1 MGSEMVASL
10 PPLRIWK
17 REAEG
22 NPAGTGAIETG
33 EADASLLLRA
43 AVDAFEF
50 RLGPGLE
57 VSRSYFDRSNFLF
70 LGSIL
75 PTNSGHLCGNSAR
88 LALTAA
94 AQPSAA
100 PGILM
105 IHDWRP
111 WGVTGSLGRR
121 VLPPSLGCFLPASEK
136 RHLSLRPP
144 APHRSVVAQLQW
156 QRMQAARSTRRGLEL
171 LEAGCSAT
179 SY

>member
-1 MGSEMVASL
+1 VASA
-10 PPLRIWK
+10 PPLLIWK
-17 REAEG
+17 SEAEG
-22 NPAGTGAIETG
+22 RAGTGAIETG
-33 EADASLLLRA
+33 EGDASLLVRA
-43 AVDAFEF
+43 AVAFEF

-57 VSRSYFDRSNFLF
+57 VSRSNFDRSNFLF

-75 PTNSGHLCGNSAR
+75 PSHSGHLCGNSAR
-88 LALTAA
+88 LALTAAA

-121 VLPPSLGCFLPASEK
+121 VLPPSLGFLPASEK

-171 LEAGCSAT
+171 LEAGSAT
-179 SY
+179 SC

>member
-1 MGSEMVASL
+1 MVASA
-10 PPLRIWK
+10 PPLLIWK
-17 REAEG
+17 SEAEG
-22 NPAGTGAIETG
+22 RAGTGAIETG
-33 EADASLLLRA
+33 EGDASLLVRA
-43 AVDAFEF
+43 AVAFEF

-57 VSRSYFDRSNFLF
+57 VSRSNFDRSNFLF

-121 VLPPSLGCFLPASEK
+121 VLPPSLGFLPASEK

-171 LEAGCSAT
+171 LEAGSAT
-179 SY
+179 SC